1 VSKHK
6 IRPLSWNELVHKLRE
21 AGFDGPY
28 QGGKHPFM
36 IKWELVLTLP
46 NPHPEDISVDLIVRI
61 IRQAGI
67 SREDW
72 LKD

>member
-1 VSKHK
+1 MSRHK
-6 IRPLSWNELVHKLRE
+6 ITPVSWNELVRRLRNF
-21 AGFDGPY
+21 GFDGPY

-36 IKWELVLTLP
+36 IKGELVLTIP

-67 SREDW
+67 SREGW
-72 LKD
+72 LDL

>member
-1 VSKHK
+1 
-6 IRPLSWNELVHKLRE
+6 
-21 AGFDGPY
+21 
-28 QGGKHPFM
+28 M

>member
-6 IRPLSWNELVHKLRE
+6 ITPLSWNKLVNKLRE

-28 QGGKHPFM
+28 QGGKPPYM
-36 IKWELVLTLP
+36 IKGELVLTIP
-46 NPHPEDISVDLIVRI
+46 NAHPEAISVDLIVRI

-67 SREDW
+67 PREEW
-72 LKD
+72 LKE